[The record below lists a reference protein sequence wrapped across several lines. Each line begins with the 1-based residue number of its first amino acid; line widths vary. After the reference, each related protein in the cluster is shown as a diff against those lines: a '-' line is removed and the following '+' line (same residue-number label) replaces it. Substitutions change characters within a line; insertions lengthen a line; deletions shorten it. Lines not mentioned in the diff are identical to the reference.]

1 MQVGFCSGLAHGVI
15 VMGNAIRDKR
25 LCAMVPF
32 NEICFYPR
40 PSALAMFVCPMCMFP
55 AVRGDS
61 CTYDDPASATYPKLP
76 PGYPS
81 YPTTGDAGLP
91 YL

>member
-1 MQVGFCSGLAHGVI
+1 VQVGFCSGLVHGVI
-15 VMGNAIRDKR
+15 AMGNAIRDKR

-40 PSALAMFVCPMCMFP
+40 PSALAMFVCPLCVFP

-61 CTYDDPASATYPKLP
+61 STYDDPASATYPKLP
-76 PGYPS
+76 PGYPH
-81 YPTTGDAGLP
+81 AVML
-91 YL
+91 